1 MAISDKQRIFEDQF
15 YVEDQVLITGPEDVI
30 KRLLD
35 EQAGRLAQELGVVLE
50 PASADKPDLWQLPLG
65 SAEDRIGDCL
75 AQTLKDILPDISEC
89 LNWPL
94 GMYLYRI
101 RHLAGSRDPR
111 KVEAVVRL
119 INEMGAGFCVRADPN
134 YLIGYPY
141 SAAGSPYSAAGSPY
155 SAAGSPFTRHGGP
168 VGPDD
173 FWNQWA
179 LEKIGL
185 IQNGMRATRRCG
197 RGVRV
202 GVFDTSPF
210 AAEGQPV
217 PAGWEHP
224 PLLTVVHPEVF
235 DFFPSPP
242 PPPLPPGPGGLA
254 PDPPDLGSHGLSVAG
269 LAWAVAPRGDFY
281 LYRVLDRH
289 ARGNLF
295 VLCCALKEFMDGVV
309 HNADAPNG
317 GIINLSLGVPLPARW
332 WEDRLGAPSI
342 FALEIILALAHCR
355 GLTVVAAAGNGSAR
369 HGPVLAAEFP
379 ASLAHV
385 IGVMAST
392 FEDDRSC
399 FSNAG
404 KIAAPG
410 GDGYDCGQADE
421 ECECPWGVAGIQRW
435 KYGLI
440 GPVLPD
446 RQFPQGFARWLG
458 TSFATPLASG
468 LAALI
473 LEHYGGL
480 PPADVLHEILA
491 HANPGGAGIVGGISE
506 LPDYL

>member
-1 MAISDKQRIFEDQF
+1 MEISDKERIFEDQF
-15 YVEDQVLITGPEDVI
+15 YVEDQVLVTGPEDVM

-35 EQAGRLAQELGVVLE
+35 GQAGRLGQELGVVLE
-50 PASADKPDLWQLPLG
+50 PAGDDEAGRWQLPLG
-65 SAEDRIGDCL
+65 SAEDNIWDCL

-89 LNWPL
+89 LRWPL
-94 GMYLYRI
+94 GMHRYRI
-101 RHLAGSRDPR
+101 RHLAGSRVAG
-111 KVEAVVRL
+111 KVEAVVGF
-119 INEMGAGFCVRADPN
+119 INEVGAGFCVRADPN

-155 SAAGSPFTRHGGP
+155 SAAGSPFTKHGGP

-224 PLLTVVHPEVF
+224 PLLTVVHPKVF

-254 PDPPDLGSHGLSVAG
+254 PDPPDLSSHGLSVAG
-269 LAWAVAPRGDFY
+269 LAWAVAPHSDFY
-281 LYRVLDRH
+281 LYRVLDKH

-295 VLCCALKEFMDGVV
+295 VLCCALKEFMDGVLSSP
-309 HNADAPNG
+309 DAPNG
-317 GIINLSLGVPLPARW
+317 GIINLSLGVPLPAGW
-332 WEDRLGAPSI
+332 WEDHLGAPSI
-342 FALEIILALAHCR
+342 FALEIVLALAHCQ

-385 IGVMAST
+385 IGVMASNY
-392 FEDDRSC
+392 EDDRSC
-399 FSNAG
+399 FSNEG
-404 KIAAPG
+404 HVAAPG
-410 GDGYDCGQADE
+410 GDGYDCGRVGE
-421 ECECPWGVAGIQRW
+421 ECECPWDVAEIERW

-440 GPVLPD
+440 GPVLPE
-446 RQFPQGFARWLG
+446 RKFPQGFARWLG
-458 TSFATPLASG
+458 TSFATPLVSG

-473 LEHYGGL
+473 IEHHGGL
-480 PPADVLHEILA
+480 PPLGVLHEILA
-491 HANPGGAGIVGGISE
+491 HANAGGAGIAGGIIGA
-506 LPDYL
+506 PHYL